1 MMKIENKRKIVI
13 IDDEK
18 DFAKTAAWEV
28 EDAGY
33 DPFLII
39 DGPFERIDDLVSRI
53 PQDTFG
59 ILCDHRLGK
68 SGLAGFYGSDF
79 VAALYDRKIPAL
91 LDTQFY
97 DMDSDVSIRKRR
109 HKIPVLLNKDNV
121 DASTI
126 TKGMEICLSEFN
138 GTISTD
144 RRGYRN
150 IVRIVGVSNESGEP
164 VIDTIIPS
172 WNLYQAVRLP
182 LSLINEWLFDF
193 VPEVGT
199 HLIAKVNSGAQKQ
212 EDLFFTDFELAPE
225 LSGIDGDS

>member
-1 MMKIENKRKIVI
+1 MQTEQKRKIVI

-33 DPFLII
+33 EPFLIV
-39 DGPFERIDDLVSRI
+39 DGSFKRIDDLVSRI

-97 DMDSDVSIRKRR
+97 DMDSDVSIRKHR
-109 HKIPVLLNKDNV
+109 HKIPVLLNKNDV
-121 DASTI
+121 DASAI
-126 TKGMEICLSEFN
+126 TKGLEICISEFH
-138 GTISTD
+138 GTVPSD
-144 RRGYRN
+144 RKGYRN
-150 IVRIVGVSNESGEP
+150 IVRIADVSEESGEK
-164 VIDTIIPS
+164 VIDAIIPG
-172 WNLYQAVRLP
+172 WNPHKAVRLP
-182 LSLINEWLFDF
+182 LSLINEWLDF
-193 VPEVGT
+193 VPEVET
-199 HLIAKVNSGAQKQ
+199 RLIANVNSGAQKQ
-212 EDLFFTDFELAPE
+212 EDLFFTDFELVPE
-225 LSGIDGDS
+225 LSDIDGHS